1 MSYSILGASMASAYD
16 NSFLSF
22 VMGIYADTIFFI
34 LYWKFYRY
42 CVIMYKI
49 YAEGGQTYMNWFSI
63 FLLGLLSGLT
73 QFIPISASGHQRL
86 MLHLLGETQ
95 IDPLCRF
102 ILSCGTLI
110 ALLTACTGQIRRLIV
125 ERNVEKRGSKFRAYG
140 GRRYDYRLVKTVA
153 LPIAIVHAVGA
164 ISGLSVGLPVL
175 TISFLLNGVILFVIG
190 NMRQGN
196 KDSRRMTKLDSFYIG
211 MFGCLSVIPG
221 ISLVGTVTSAG
232 ISRGAQRQTALNWS
246 FIVCIAVLL
255 VRMVVDLILTVTYG
269 TMLTFVSFLFCLVG
283 ALFAFIGG
291 RFSIQFARFA
301 VNRSGLAGFSYY
313 VWGAALL
320 TFILFLIS

>member
-1 MSYSILGASMASAYD
+1 
-16 NSFLSF
+16 
-22 VMGIYADTIFFI
+22 
-34 LYWKFYRY
+34 
-42 CVIMYKI
+42 
-49 YAEGGQTYMNWFSI
+49 MNWFSI

-73 QFIPISASGHQRL
+73 QFIPVSASGHQRL
-86 MLHLLGETQ
+86 MMHLLGQTQ

-110 ALLTACTGQIRRLIV
+110 ALLTACTGQLRRLIV
-125 ERNVEKRGSKFRAYG
+125 ERNIEKRGARFRAYG

-153 LPIAIVHAVGA
+153 VPIAIVHAVGV
-164 ISGLSVGLPVL
+164 IFGLSVGLPVL
-175 TISFLLNGVILFVIG
+175 TISLLINGVILFVIG

-196 KDSRRMTKLDSFYIG
+196 KDSRRMTKLDSLYIG
-211 MFGCLSVIPG
+211 AFGCLSVIPG
-221 ISLVGTVTSAG
+221 ISLVGTVTSAA
-232 ISRGAQRQTALNWS
+232 ISRGAARQTALNWAFMVS
-246 FIVCIAVLL
+246 IAVLL
-255 VRMVVDLILTVTYG
+255 VRMVTDLILTVAYG
-269 TMLTFVSFLFCLVG
+269 TTLTLVSFLLCIIG